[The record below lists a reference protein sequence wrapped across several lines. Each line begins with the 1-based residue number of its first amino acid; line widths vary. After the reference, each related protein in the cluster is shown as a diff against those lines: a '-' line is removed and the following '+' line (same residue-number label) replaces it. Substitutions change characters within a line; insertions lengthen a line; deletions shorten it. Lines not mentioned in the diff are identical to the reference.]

1 MSTVEENISTVVGAL
16 CAGRVYPDAAPFG
29 VDRPYAEYQQVGGE
43 SITFFSREIPSKK
56 NGRFSIS
63 SWANTRMEAAS
74 LARSIE
80 DAIVSSNL
88 FDAEPI
94 GGPISQYEH
103 DLGLFGMTQ
112 DFSIFFDD

>member
-43 SITFFSREIPSKK
+43 SITIFSREIPSKK

>member
-63 SWANTRMEAAS
+63 SWANTRMDAAS

>member
-1 MSTVEENISTVVGAL
+1 MSTVEENIATVVGAL
-16 CAGRVYPDAAPFG
+16 CSSRVYPDAAPFG
-29 VDRPYAEYQQVGGE
+29 VERPYAEYQQVGGE

-63 SWANTRMEAAS
+63 SWADTRMQAAA

>member
-63 SWANTRMEAAS
+63 TWASTRMEAAA

-80 DAIVSSNL
+80 DAMIQSTL

-94 GGPISQYEH
+94 GGPISQFEH
-103 DLGLFGMTQ
+103 DLGLYGMTQ
-112 DFSIFFDD
+112 DYSVFFDD